1 MCITKTIRKAVLVL
15 LILSSSSI
23 SFGQRDPMYTQYVFN
38 MQTINPAYAGTWQSL
53 GFIALTRLQWVGI
66 SGAPSTQ
73 TLSIQT
79 PFKTEKVGLGLNI
92 VHDKIGM
99 EDRLSFNIDYSYRL
113 SLSEATSLRFGIKG
127 GFTNYSNPLGL
138 YTTYAPGDPNFQGY
152 IDNKFMP
159 NVGVGAF
166 LYSNRSYLGLSVPKL
181 VEARYKTNENGSI
194 VDTQLSELREMYLSG
209 GLVFD
214 ISTMVKFKPSF
225 IGKYVQGAPFQYDL
239 SANFL
244 FAEKLWL
251 GAMYRSGDAVGVIAQ
266 WIIQNRFRIGYSADF
281 STTDIRRYHKGVH
294 EVMVSYE
301 IDWHKFISPRY
312 F

>member
-1 MCITKTIRKAVLVL
+1 MYIKKTIRKALLVS
-15 LILSSSSI
+15 LILSSSLI
-23 SFGQRDPMYTQYVFN
+23 SVGQRDPMYTQYIFN
-38 MQTINPAYAGTWQSL
+38 MQTINPAYAGTWQSI
-53 GFIALTRLQWVGI
+53 GFIALSRLQWVGI
-66 SGAPSTQ
+66 QGAPSTQ

-79 PFKTEKVGLGLNI
+79 PFKSENVGLGFNI
-92 VHDKIGM
+92 VHDEIGM
-99 EDRLSFNIDYSYRL
+99 ENRLLVNFDYSYRI
-113 SLSEATSLRFGIKG
+113 SISDASSLRFGIKG

-138 YTTYAPGDPNFQGY
+138 YTTYDPNDPNFQGY
-152 IDNKFMP
+152 IDNRFMP
-159 NVGVGAF
+159 NVGVGTF
-166 LYSNRSYLGLSVPKL
+166 LYSNRYYLGLSVPKL
-181 VEARYKTNENGSI
+181 VQARFKETEGNYAT
-194 VDTQLSELREMYLSG
+194 LSELREIYFSG

-214 ISTMVKFKPSF
+214 LSPNVKFKPTF
-225 IGKYVQGAPFQYDL
+225 ITKYSQAAPFQFDI

-244 FAEKLWL
+244 FNEKLWL
-251 GAMYRSGDAVGVIAQ
+251 GAMYRSGDAVGVVVQ